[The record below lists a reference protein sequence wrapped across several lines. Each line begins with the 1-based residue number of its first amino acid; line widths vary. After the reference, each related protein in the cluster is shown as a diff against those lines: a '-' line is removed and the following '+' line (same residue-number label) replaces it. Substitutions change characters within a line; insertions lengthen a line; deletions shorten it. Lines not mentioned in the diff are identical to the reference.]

1 MPVAARGFP
10 RCGRCHRDL
19 PWIVESDDE
28 QFPAV
33 AVGASVPVL
42 VDFNAEWCGPC
53 HVMAPIVEQLAGEL
67 AGRLKVVK
75 VDVDRAPASAARY
88 GVRSIPTMVLLWQGE
103 ERGRLI
109 GAQPAGTL
117 RAWLEE
123 RLTTLGQGTEVR
135 K

>member
-1 MPVAARGFP
+1 
-10 RCGRCHRDL
+10 
-19 PWIVESDDE
+19 
-28 QFPAV
+28 
-33 AVGASVPVL
+33 VL